1 MSEPIIEE
9 VPKPVKYYYVMTEA
23 VTAED
28 GTDTPASCVVVKME
42 EDTVKPD
49 DAVEFTDAELNS
61 QPDDVKNK
69 FDDFGNLK
77 LPDTTIGGRR
87 RQSRSRRSR
96 RSRRQSRRGNK
107 RQSGG
112 KRRRQSKR
120 NKH

>member
-1 MSEPIIEE
+1 MSEEIPDTTH
-9 VPKPVKYYYVMTEA
+9 VTYYKWSETDGVYT
-23 VTAED
+23 VTISDDAND
-28 GTDTPASCVVVKME
+28 SNRFTASEIPDVVK
-42 EDTVKPD
+42 D
-49 DAVEFTDAELNS
+49 
-61 QPDDVKNK
+61 K
-69 FDDFGNLK
+69 FDDSGNLK

-87 RQSRSRRSR
+87 RQSRSR